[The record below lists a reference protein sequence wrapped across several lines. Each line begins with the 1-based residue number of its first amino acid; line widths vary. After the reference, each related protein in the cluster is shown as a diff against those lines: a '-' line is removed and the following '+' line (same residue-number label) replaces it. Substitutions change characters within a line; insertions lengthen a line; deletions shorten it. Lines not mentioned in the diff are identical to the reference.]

1 MKSEEEVSNDGGA
14 WIGIDL
20 GTSNCTAAVWDI
32 SRSRCKVLRL
42 GYNNLSRPPS
52 SSSSNKGGKIV
63 PSAVLFRRGSS
74 IDKNNNNDDN
84 NNNSTGR
91 EIYSLVGCAATQ
103 TVTDAITD
111 SRGGGALV
119 TSFKRIVGM
128 KTSEANELK
137 KSNADFWNSLPFE
150 CIVRVV
156 NDEGNE
162 KQQHDINRDDS
173 SLHCD
178 FFDTLGDHSIE
189 DDEVTTQKNL
199 DIEEEGVAIRIQLSP
214 QDEITVTPLQ
224 VTTILLR
231 AIQDAAADY
240 LTTNNN
246 RSKIQPPGLLLQ
258 DDGSTSQTIPN
269 CVIGVPAHYSHAQR
283 FAIRNAATKAGFS
296 GHVSVMT
303 ESTAAA
309 MAYGLFVSPALSLR
323 DNSNND
329 GATTA
334 TTSTNDSSSG
344 EKNILVFDMGGG
356 TTDVTIARINFGTT
370 SEDDDNV
377 RFHVVATAGDSRL
390 GGDDVDELLARYVWK
405 LYAPATSATTS
416 QNGELTWNVN
426 ERRGL
431 ISECRR
437 AKEELCC
444 CIDDKSGNDGTRS
457 NIGTV
462 EASIIFQGRTISI
475 STQEFSS
482 VIQPIVDRA
491 ENVVQDALSTFQ
503 RREDHHQIMNSTI
516 IHEVVL
522 VGGSTHIPTVRSM
535 LRRIFPAPT
544 PSELCTSIS
553 AETAVAQGL
562 AIQAALL
569 SGLVPLWELRN
580 AMMMDVLPHS
590 IGVWISPIINVNHHD
605 SDDAGGEAV
614 VPFTKGQIINPTT
627 NQDSHR
633 GYYVPILEKDSPLPA
648 RGSAAF
654 TLADVKQPGV
664 TVIAVEQIGPG
675 DIFQC
680 MGVFDFLL
688 CRLEHND
695 DSKVRQVKIGMALEE
710 SGEFTVSIF
719 DEKDPDH
726 RDKRRRYLMEMA
738 LRDGSSSVNNIQKDG
753 EHLYDE
759 EDERMDRKYSRTEIS
774 LAIICVISFGLYV
787 ATRIAFADISSVDV
801 CANPDET

>member
-1 MKSEEEVSNDGGA
+1 MNNYEIFMYFISSMKMKKEEVSNEGGA

-63 PSAVLFRRGSS
+63 PSAVLFRRGSITS
-74 IDKNNNNDDN
+74 SSNDKNNDN
-84 NNNSTGR
+84 TGR
-91 EIYSLVGCAATQ
+91 EEIASLVGY
-103 TVTDAITD
+103 DANQQSVNDGTTD
-111 SRGGGALV
+111 SRKRGALV
-119 TSFKRIVGM
+119 TSFKRVVGM
-128 KTSEANELK
+128 TSSEAKELK
-137 KSNADFWNSLPFE
+137 STESDFWNSLPFE
-150 CIVRVV
+150 CIITDV
-156 NDEGNE
+156 NDDLTK
-162 KQQHDINRDDS
+162 KQQQDINRDES
-173 SLHCD
+173 SLRDD
-178 FFDTLGDHSIE
+178 FFDILGDHSVE
-189 DDEVTTQKNL
+189 DDEITRTNVG
-199 DIEEEGVAIRIQLSP
+199 IEEEGVTIGIQLSP

-240 LTTNNN
+240 LTNNNN
-246 RSKIQPPGLLLQ
+246 RSNIQPPGLLLQ
-258 DDGSTSQTIPN
+258 DGNTSQSIPN
-269 CVIGVPAHYSHAQR
+269 CVIGVPAHYNHAQR
-283 FAIRNAATKAGFS
+283 AAIRNAAAKAGFT

-309 MAYGLFVSPALSLR
+309 MAYGLFVSPTVSR
-323 DNSNND
+323 VVSNND

-356 TTDVTIARINFGTT
+356 TTDVTIATINFGTT
-370 SEDDDNV
+370 SDDDDNV

-390 GGDDVDELLARYVWK
+390 GGDDVDESLARYIWK
-405 LYAPATSATTS
+405 QYALKVSATTR
-416 QNGELTWNVN
+416 QKNDELNWNVN
-426 ERRGL
+426 ERREL

-444 CIDDKSGNDGTRS
+444 CTDNKSDYDGKRCTT
-457 NIGTV
+457 GTV
-462 EASIIFQGRTISI
+462 EASIVFQGMTISI
-475 STQEFSS
+475 SRPEFNS

-491 ENVVQDALSTFQ
+491 ENVAQDALSTFQ
-503 RREDHHQIMNSTI
+503 RRHDHQIMDSTI

-522 VGGSTHIPTVRSM
+522 VGGSTHIPTIRTM
-535 LRRIFPAPT
+535 LRRIFPPPN

-569 SGLVPLWELRN
+569 SGSIPLWELRN

-590 IGVWISPIINVNHHD
+590 IGVWIS
-605 SDDAGGEAV
+605 AGGEAV
-614 VPFTKGQIINPTT
+614 VPFTKGRIIKPST
-627 NQDSHR
+627 NQESHQE
-633 GYYVPILEKDSPLPA
+633 YYVPILEKDSPLPA

-654 TLADVKQPGV
+654 TLAAVKQPGV
-664 TVIAVEQIGPG
+664 RVIAVEQIGPG

-688 CRLEHND
+688 CRLGNND
-695 DSKVRQVKIGMALEE
+695 NSKVRHVKIGMTLEE

-726 RDKRRRYLMEMA
+726 RDKRRRYLMEKV

-753 EHLYDE
+753 EHMMYDE
-759 EDERMDRKYSRTEIS
+759 EDDRIYQKYSRTEIS

-787 ATRIAFADISSVDV
+787 VARIAFADISSVDV